1 MDVKI
6 HSRYSF
12 QPPHQSRDTVPLID
26 STGEAPIPRFFFC
39 CEIFF
44 EQMIDFIESAMKAP
58 QGPVIE
64 GKLPANGS
72 TIEEVI
78 YISNCQLVEMGWM
91 GGDKEEG

>member
-1 MDVKI
+1 
-6 HSRYSF
+6 
-12 QPPHQSRDTVPLID
+12 
-26 STGEAPIPRFFFC
+26 
-39 CEIFF
+39 
-44 EQMIDFIESAMKAP
+44 MIDYIESAMKAP

-91 GGDKEEG
+91 GGGDKEEG

>member
-1 MDVKI
+1 
-6 HSRYSF
+6 
-12 QPPHQSRDTVPLID
+12 
-26 STGEAPIPRFFFC
+26 
-39 CEIFF
+39 
-44 EQMIDFIESAMKAP
+44 MIDYIESAMKAP

-91 GGDKEEG
+91 GGGDNEEGDCCAGNQRSRPTERGKQSAAGVSLSLKTQQTNRAPSDWWPRG

>member
-1 MDVKI
+1 
-6 HSRYSF
+6 
-12 QPPHQSRDTVPLID
+12 
-26 STGEAPIPRFFFC
+26 
-39 CEIFF
+39 
-44 EQMIDFIESAMKAP
+44 MIDYIESAMKAP

-91 GGDKEEG
+91 GGGYRRRINTEAKAKVVAAVLGDTIYSVPCRASYFALGHF